1 MSVVYRFSTTDVLSV
16 YYQVYELVRRLL
28 GKRMR
33 KRHNWITLAPKDLSE
48 TGFNDA
54 CSRMY
59 EVVSRGKNLNGF
71 IHEGC
76 RQQRLALKS
85 FTESRGTL
93 GTDEVEER
101 VDISSQDAK
110 REILTLLMEEE
121 LPEITIN
128 HVGGPKP

>member
-1 MSVVYRFSTTDVLSV
+1 
-16 YYQVYELVRRLL
+16 
-28 GKRMR
+28 
-33 KRHNWITLAPKDLSE
+33 HNWITLAPKDLSE
-48 TGFNDA
+48 TGFNDV

-76 RQQRLALKS
+76 RQQRLALNS
-85 FTESRGTL
+85 LTESRGTL

-128 HVGGPKP
+128 HVGEPKP